1 MFYENLNISNKI
13 FYSDF
18 IKSLNKNNQN
28 GTYVLGKN
36 VEKFEK
42 NFSNFLGSNYCVGV
56 ANGLDALTI
65 SLKSLNL
72 EKNSEVLVASN
83 SYIACIISIINAGLK
98 PILVEPDIETYNI
111 SPKEIKK
118 KISKKTK
125 AILLIHNYGSI
136 CNL

>member
-111 SPKEIKK
+111 SPTEIKK
-118 KISKKTK
+118 KYQKKLK
-125 AILLIHNYGSI
+125 LF
-136 CNL
+136 